1 MRTKMAVSH
10 STARYYLAG
19 AAAIAGALTAA
30 AAHAQDVSSF
40 YKGRTVTM
48 IIGANPGGGYDTYA
62 RLIAR
67 HIGKHIPGNPNV
79 VPSNL
84 PGASSNTAAAALQNK
99 LPKDGSQ
106 IGAIYASALLAPLLG
121 NGKRIQHDP
130 SKFQHLGSASRE
142 VYTCVF
148 RADAAVKNYS
158 DALTREVI
166 LGATTSGGSNLDY
179 PVMANAFLGTKFQV
193 VRGYRGSRAVTLA
206 IEQGEVQG
214 ACGLAWSTMSVQYPN
229 IFTDRKFNVVAQED
243 MTGNAALNARK
254 VPVTGTMKMSD
265 DARKALDLFY
275 SQGVLGRPYVV
286 AGQVPKDRAAALRK
300 AFMATLADPALLAEA
315 KKMRIDITPTS
326 GEDVQKLLSRLYATP
341 KGVVES
347 VAKALK
353 R

>member
-1 MRTKMAVSH
+1 MTNLMNR
-10 STARYYLAG
+10 
-19 AAAIAGALTAA
+19 AAAKAVGLLAIASAAFATTTNARAQDAA
-30 AAHAQDVSSF
+30 AF
-40 YKGRTVTM
+40 YRGRTVTM

-79 VPSNL
+79 VPSNM
-84 PGASSNTAAAALQNK
+84 PGASSNTAAAALQTK

-148 RADAAVKNYS
+148 RADAAVKRYA
-158 DALTREVI
+158 DALQREVI

-179 PVMANAFLGTKFQV
+179 PVMANHFLGTKFKV

-206 IEQGEVQG
+206 IERGEVQG
-214 ACGLAWSTMSVQYPN
+214 ACGLAWSTMSVQYPK
-229 IFTDRKFNVVAQED
+229 IFSDGKFNVLAQED
-243 MTGNAALNARK
+243 MTGTAALNARNI
-254 VPVTGTMKMSD
+254 PVTGQMKMSEA
-265 DARKALDLFY
+265 ARQALDLFY

-286 AGQVPKDRAAALRK
+286 AGEVPEHRAAALRK
-300 AFMATLADPALLAEA
+300 AFMAALADPALLAEA
-315 KKMRIDITPTS
+315 KKMRIGITPTS
-326 GEDVQKLLSRLYATP
+326 GDDVQKLLTRLYATP
-341 KGVVES
+341 KAVVDS
-347 VAKALK
+347 VAKALG